1 MAFNEQSCSLWS
13 GLLKRPT
20 ESNYIGTNTIK
31 LRLYKKLPST
41 KARLSP
47 SCWSVVSCGILK
59 GKMFQIVFLNASPQK
74 SKIQETSWR
83 SNCSLRRIVSNLG
96 QYVSTN
102 ISNTRDSG
110 SSGYPNI
117 EKRVEN
123 MTRSG
128 AFLTKFEVLGWPMKH
143 CLSCLICLL
152 NRNKI

>member
-1 MAFNEQSCSLWS
+1 MCFLTTTFRNAPAHPQSLNEQSCSLWS

-59 GKMFQIVFLNASPQK
+59 GKMFQIVFLTASPQK

-117 EKRVEN
+117 EKTGLDTN
-123 MTRSG
+123 TYPISTG
-128 AFLTKFEVLGWPMKH
+128 K
-143 CLSCLICLL
+143 
-152 NRNKI
+152 